1 MHGVIVK
8 PEHGSIEWLQARH
21 RDEEGMPVISAS
33 DAACVHG
40 EHRYKSLYQ
49 FCQEKMADDVQ
60 VTETNEAMERGNRLE
75 PMLIDWV
82 GDKIGRK
89 LRTPQ
94 KMYVY
99 KEPGVSLIA
108 TLDAVDWTVDIEQGL
123 LAPAVVEIKTTN
135 RVFDPEAPLPAMW
148 FWQGVQQAICADV
161 NKIIWGVFDSTLT
174 LHIVEQVVTSD
185 AKRDHID
192 QCRNVTSHLMTGDI
206 PNEWAQ
212 TIEDLRALEEDPG
225 TTTEID
231 SVETQLR
238 ELIEVQAEARELK
251 KREDDLKVQ
260 IGVAL
265 GTASVGTINGKPA
278 VTWKTQS
285 RSGFDNKRFA
295 ADHPDMAEQYTT
307 TSSFRVMRFPK

>member
-1 MHGVIVK
+1 
-8 PEHGSIEWLQARH
+8 
-21 RDEEGMPVISAS
+21 
-33 DAACVHG
+33 
-40 EHRYKSLYQ
+40 
-49 FCQEKMADDVQ
+49 
-60 VTETNEAMERGNRLE
+60 
-75 PMLIDWV
+75 
-82 GDKIGRK
+82 
-89 LRTPQ
+89 
-94 KMYVY
+94 
-99 KEPGVSLIA
+99 
-108 TLDAVDWTVDIEQGL
+108 VD
-123 LAPAVVEIKTTN
+123 
-135 RVFDPEAPLPAMW
+135 
-148 FWQGVQQAICADV
+148 
-161 NKIIWGVFDSTLT
+161 KIIWGVFDSTLT

>member
-40 EHRYKSLYQ
+40 EHRYKSLYT
-49 FCQEKMADDVQ
+49 FAQEKMADDVQ
-60 VTETNEAMERGNRLE
+60 VTETNESMERGNRLE
-75 PMLIDWV
+75 PTLIDWV

-89 LRTPQ
+89 LETPDV
-94 KMYVY
+94 MHVY
-99 KEPGVSLIA
+99 KETGVSLIA
-108 TLDAVDWTVDIEQGL
+108 TLDAVDWTVDAEQGL
-123 LAPAVVEIKTTN
+123 LTPAVVEIKTTN
-135 RVFDPEAPLPAMW
+135 RVFDPDAPLPAMW

-161 NKIIWGVFDSTLT
+161 DKIIWGVFDSTLT

-192 QCRNVTSHLMTGDI
+192 QCRNVTSHLLAGDI
-206 PNEWAQ
+206 PTEWAQ
-212 TIEDLRALEEDPG
+212 TIEDLRALTEDPG
-225 TTTEID
+225 SVAEID

-238 ELIEVQAEARELK
+238 ELLEVQAESRALK

-265 GTASVGTINGKPA
+265 GHASTGTIAGKPA

-285 RSGFDNKRFA
+285 RSGFDSKRFA
-295 ADHPDMAEQYTT
+295 ADHPDIAERYTT
-307 TSSFRVMRFPK
+307 ESSFRVMRFLK